1 MESSLAR
8 VLQVKNK
15 QLTNVATI
23 TVLEKEV
30 PVKPEE
36 PKEPI
41 KPIEP
46 EKPASGN
53 QGNTEK
59 NQVNISKPKQTQSE
73 TKFPQTGEKKS
84 NYLVFIGVLIVVAS
98 IGGIILVRRS
108 KREENK

>member
-59 NQVNISKPKQTQSE
+59 NQVHISKPKQTQSE
-73 TKFPQTGEKKS
+73 TNFPQTGEKKS
-84 NYLVFIGVLIVVAS
+84 NYLVIIGVLIVVVAL
-98 IGGIILVRRS
+98 GGIILVRRS